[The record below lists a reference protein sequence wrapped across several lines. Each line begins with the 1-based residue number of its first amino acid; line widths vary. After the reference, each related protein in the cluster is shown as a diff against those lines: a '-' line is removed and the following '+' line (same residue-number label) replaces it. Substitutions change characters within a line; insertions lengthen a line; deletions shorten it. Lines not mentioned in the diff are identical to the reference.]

1 MKKSWILLMLI
12 ISAVKGDIGMR
23 KLVLACLLLIVI
35 LSGCAT
41 VPNTYNTYRPGWDYY
56 RAGDTEKAVQ
66 YFQSEDAGCPPCLCK
81 IYSETG
87 QYEKAV
93 KSCED
98 ALRMWRSIVVF
109 GQHLNERTK
118 YSDLNKLL
126 KDSSMFEGE
135 EGKAVWVWVGRLSNA
150 YEHTGQFGRAIEV
163 TKQWVTVDNPND
175 TIGFAMLSKLYIAN
189 KQYDEAIIAAKRA
202 IELKSDN
209 AVAYNNLGVSY
220 GRKKQYSEAIKALQ
234 KAIEIDPKMS
244 NVYDWMG
251 HFLMEQN
258 AYTEAVAAYKKGIE
272 AAPSKPD
279 IRESLA
285 VAYYRMG
292 RYDDAIAAVN
302 KAIGLQTIQGGL
314 GISIDVKNGYPAV
327 KGVANNGPAKKED
340 IQIGDKIIEIDGKST
355 EGWNIE
361 KVVQSVGGTVGT
373 QVVLTI
379 ERNDNKIKKTVAREK
394 IVPEGAASSI
404 GIRSL
409 IYRHKG
415 DLDKAFSDAG
425 MASTLN
431 PSDDYARLSLGAAYL
446 DRGQYDESIKL
457 LAQVKDSPT
466 ASLLEATT
474 FAKQG
479 KMKLAV
485 NFYSDIMNTYSEEK
499 LSPKN
504 VPQTHDRMVLLQT
517 FKPIV
522 KEHRNQAR
530 SLESKGQYKEALS
543 ELTEALKIADDTETQ
558 EIQETIFS
566 MLRRNPKLAEL
577 PEDARKFALRS
588 EMLVKE
594 GNFEQAATEL
604 KKAIQIAPYAA
615 RLYYNSA
622 LINAELKKYPEAIR
636 HMKIYLKAAPDA
648 PDARAARDEI
658 IKWELMME
666 KGN

>member
-1 MKKSWILLMLI
+1 MKKSWILLILI
-12 ISAVKGDIGMR
+12 ISAV
-23 KLVLACLLLIVI
+23 
-35 LSGCAT
+35 SGCTDLNVVMHANHLKGREASAEGKYSEA
-41 VPNTYNTYRPGWDYY
+41 VSYHKRVAELDPQNGDWFRFLSVAYY
-56 RAGDTEKAVQ
+56 KNDQYQEAV
-66 YFQSEDAGCPPCLCK
+66 DAGKKALNLPHNKELE
-81 IYSETG
+81 YETWKNMGLAYNKLG
-87 QYEKAV
+87 QIDSAIASQK
-93 KSCED
+93 
-98 ALRMWRSIVVF
+98 RSIALTPDNSDSFVT
-109 GQHLNERTK
+109 LAYL
-118 YSDLNKLL
+118 YSK
-126 KDSSMFEGE
+126 
-135 EGKAVWVWVGRLSNA
+135 
-150 YEHTGQFGRAIEV
+150 
-163 TKQWVTVDNPND
+163 
-175 TIGFAMLSKLYIAN
+175 N
-189 KQYDEAIIAAKRA
+189 KQYDEAITAAKRA

-209 AVAYNNLGVSY
+209 AVAYYNLGVAY
-220 GRKKQYSEAIKALQ
+220 GMKKQYSEAIKALQ
-234 KAIEIDPKMS
+234 KAIEINPKDA
-244 NVYDWMG
+244 VAYGWMG
-251 HFLMEQN
+251 RFLMEKN
-258 AYTEAVAAYKKGIE
+258 AYNEAAEAYKKGIE
-272 AAPSKPD
+272 AAPTNPNL
-279 IRESLA
+279 REALS

-292 RYDDAIAAVN
+292 RYDDALASAN
-302 KAIGLQTIQGGL
+302 KAIELKTYTGVGIQ
-314 GISIDVKNGYPAV
+314 NGYKDAYPIV
-327 KGVANNGPAKKED
+327 KVVTNMGPAKKAD
-340 IQIGDKIIEIDGKST
+340 VQVGDKIIEIDGKST
-355 EGWNIE
+355 EGWNDE
-361 KVVQSVGGTVGT
+361 KLVQSVKGTVGT

-431 PSDDYARLSLGAAYL
+431 PSDYYARLSLGAAYL

-504 VPQTHDRMVLLQT
+504 VPQMHNRMVLLQT

-522 KEHRNQAR
+522 KEHRDKAR
-530 SLESKGQYKEALS
+530 SLESKGQYKEALA
-543 ELTEALKIADDTETQ
+543 ELSEALKTADDTETQ
-558 EIQETIFS
+558 AIQETTFS
-566 MLRRNPKLAEL
+566 MLRRNPLL
-577 PEDARKFALRS
+577 SQVPEDARKYALRS

-648 PDARAARDEI
+648 PDARAAKDEI
-658 IKWELMME
+658 IKWEFMME
-666 KGN
+666 KEGR